1 MENIKSF
8 LNKINSDTSL
18 DTPEP
23 EFDLQKSITKELN
36 SQEVYNKLL
45 AAKQEKIKVKEVIL
59 ESEIDFITSA
69 KKLKNVFDNQLY
81 EAIEKV
87 TDIYNRELLNL
98 QSYYRNKL
106 AGEGLM
112 DLIKALNESE
122 YSIVMMNSRIYA
134 YKYYD
139 PFHEVKEGQF
149 QSGVTFVY
157 DEPVCLLKGVYVN
170 LLHPKIINGSILIST
185 DSRHPNA
192 SSSGLTEVCVGNL
205 DGRTIPL
212 ENTESLIELLNSI
225 CSTYEAM
232 HLDSAYFMPEQNYS
246 TKQGVLKWTA

>member
-8 LNKINSDTSL
+8 IERINSDTAVDS
-18 DTPEP
+18 PEP
-23 EFDLQKSITKELN
+23 EFDLHKSITKELN

-87 TDIYNRELLNL
+87 TDIFNRELLNL
-98 QSYYRNKL
+98 QSYYRKKL

-112 DLIKALNESE
+112 ELIKALNENE

-139 PFHEVKEGQF
+139 PFHEVKEGTF

-157 DEPVCLLKGVYVN
+157 DEPVCLLKGVYLN

-192 SSSGLTEVCVGNL
+192 NASGLTEVCVGNL
-205 DGRTIPL
+205 EDRKIPL
-212 ENTESLIELLNSI
+212 ENTEALIELLNNI
-225 CSTYEAM
+225 CTTYEAM
-232 HLDSAYFMPEQNYS
+232 HLDSSYFMPEQNYS

>member
-8 LNKINSDTSL
+8 LNKINSDTSV

-87 TDIYNRELLNL
+87 TDIYNRELLSL
-98 QSYYRNKL
+98 QSFYRNKL

-139 PFHEVKEGQF
+139 PFHEVKEGTF

-192 SSSGLTEVCVGNL
+192 NASGLTEVCVGNL
-205 DGRTIPL
+205 EDRKIPL
-212 ENTESLIELLNSI
+212 ENTDSLIELLNNI
-225 CSTYEAM
+225 CSTYEVC
-232 HLDSAYFMPEQNYS
+232 HLDSAYFIPEQKYS
-246 TKQGVLKWTA
+246 TKQEVLKWTA

>member
-1 MENIKSF
+1 
-8 LNKINSDTSL
+8 
-18 DTPEP
+18 
-23 EFDLQKSITKELN
+23 
-36 SQEVYNKLL
+36 
-45 AAKQEKIKVKEVIL
+45 
-59 ESEIDFITSA
+59 
-69 KKLKNVFDNQLY
+69 
-81 EAIEKV
+81 V

-212 ENTESLIELLNSI
+212 ENAESLIELLNSI